1 MKALFYALF
10 YGCTI
15 GLDCEVI
22 DRDITG
28 LLHLADRSCSD
39 LRLDPL
45 GSDNRE
51 YLLCWEW
58 GERV

>member
-1 MKALFYALF
+1 MLKRNEYDDDFRKMGWEL
-10 YGCTI
+10 
-15 GLDCEVI
+15 EVWAI
-22 DRDITG
+22 FITG
-28 LLHLADRSCSD
+28 LLHLADRSRSD